1 MYSLA
6 FDDLISNHFEI
17 QSKLPKRQR
26 RPCPTRPEYFDKVV
40 SGELKGAALQ
50 EALINYNDQVR
61 ILIFVRC
68 IL

>member
-1 MYSLA
+1 M
-6 FDDLISNHFEI
+6 FKVDDILFFKP

-50 EALINYNDQVR
+50 EALINYNDQVM
-61 ILIFVRC
+61 I
-68 IL
+68 